1 MCLLHNKTALS
12 ERTNSNC
19 CYYFDIFVVVCTDQ
33 CKLYFMETRE
43 MNGKE
48 LKVCFNTKVIHNASV
63 YREIFLYR
71 GNGDVV

>member
-19 CYYFDIFVVVCTDQ
+19 CYYFDIFVVVYRSV
-33 CKLYFMETRE
+33 LYFMETRE

-48 LKVCFNTKVIHNASV
+48 LKVCFNTKIIHNASV
-63 YREIFLYR
+63 YSEIFLYR

>member
-1 MCLLHNKTALS
+1 MCLYCTTKQLYLNEQTVIVVIIL
-12 ERTNSNC
+12 
-19 CYYFDIFVVVCTDQ
+19 IFLLLCTDQ